1 MNFDLLI
8 VDDDTTIQLIH
19 KLISKKSGF
28 HSDPK
33 CLNSGIE
40 AIEYLEK
47 NKDSNKNILLF
58 LDLYMPEMDG
68 WGVADYV
75 ESLNQSQRI
84 KIFII
89 SSSMNLVDKKK
100 AMNYSCIIEY
110 IMKPLELNYLEAIK
124 DTHFF

>member
-19 KLISKKSGF
+19 KLFSKKSGF

-89 SSSMNLVDKKK
+89 SSSVNLVDKKK
-100 AMNYSCIIEY
+100 AMNYTCIIEY

-124 DTHFF
+124 DTHLF